1 MKANILIVED
11 DPAILELISYSI
23 KVKGYKAIESSS
35 AEHASHLLSN
45 LVPNLIII
53 DWMLPGASGI
63 ELIKNIKLNA
73 RLNSIPLILLTAKSQ
88 EEDKMLGFE
97 SGIDDYITK
106 PFSPNELTAR
116 ITAIL
121 KRTAPHK
128 TDNRVKCHELNL
140 DPSKSLVYIKNKN
153 INLNATEFKLL
164 HFFLTHQDKVFS
176 RAQILDH
183 VWGYNVIVSERAVD
197 VNIRRLRQK
206 IEYLNYDK
214 MIRSIRGSGYI
225 FSTNQ

>member
-23 KVKGYKAIESSS
+23 KVKGYKVIESSS
-35 AEHASHLLSN
+35 RTYNITIKFSTKFDNYRLMHRS
-45 LVPNLIII
+45 P
-53 DWMLPGASGI
+53 GI

-73 RLNSIPLILLTAKSQ
+73 KLNLIPLILLTAKSQ

-128 TDNRVKCHELNL
+128 TDNIVKCNELNL

-153 INLNATEFKLL
+153 IKLNTTEFKLL
-164 HFFLTHQDKVFS
+164 HFFLTHQDRVFS

-183 VWGYNVIVSERAVD
+183 VWGYNVVVSERAVD

-206 IEYLNYDK
+206 IVFLNYDK

>member
-1 MKANILIVED
+1 MKANILIIED

-121 KRTAPHK
+121 KRILPQ
-128 TDNRVKCHELNL
+128 NR
-140 DPSKSLVYIKNKN
+140 
-153 INLNATEFKLL
+153 
-164 HFFLTHQDKVFS
+164 
-176 RAQILDH
+176 
-183 VWGYNVIVSERAVD
+183 
-197 VNIRRLRQK
+197 
-206 IEYLNYDK
+206 
-214 MIRSIRGSGYI
+214 
-225 FSTNQ
+225 